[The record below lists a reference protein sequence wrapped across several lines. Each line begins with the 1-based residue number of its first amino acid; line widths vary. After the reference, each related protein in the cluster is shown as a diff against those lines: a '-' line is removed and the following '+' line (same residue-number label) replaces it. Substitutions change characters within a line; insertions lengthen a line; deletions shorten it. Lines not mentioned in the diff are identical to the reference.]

1 MTAIRT
7 FLFGALSLLLCA
19 PGASAQSAAD
29 YPNQTVKI
37 INPFT
42 AGSVSD
48 ILARVLADKL
58 GTMWKQTVVVE
69 NKPGI
74 AGTVSVAGSPPDGY
88 TLMSTSNGHTI
99 INVLNKDLP
108 VDPSRDFSGVTQIAS
123 VPLVLII
130 APTVSAMNL
139 KELVALAREKPGT
152 LNFTS
157 AGLASSNFLAGE
169 VLKQTA
175 KIDIQHVPYRG
186 TPEQFTS
193 LMRGDAQLSVAFLG
207 PSVPFIQDGRLKALA
222 VTTPKRYPALPDVP
236 TMAEAGLPE
245 YKYDSWFA
253 IIAPAKTPAPILKKI
268 AADIAT
274 VLKDPDVQKR
284 YETLGAIPVT
294 STPEQLDAIIK
305 SDADRYSKLLT
316 AAGVAPK

>member
-7 FLFGALSLLLCA
+7 FLFGALSLLLSA
-19 PGASAQSAAD
+19 AGASAQSAAD

-58 GTMWKQTVVVE
+58 GVMWKQTVVVE

-74 AGTVSVAGSPPDGY
+74 AGTIGVANSPPDGY

-123 VPLVLII
+123 VPLVLIV
-130 APTVSAMNL
+130 APTVPAANV
-139 KELVALAREKPGT
+139 KELVALAKEKPGT

-236 TMAEAGLPE
+236 TMAEAGLPD

-253 IIAPAKTPAPILKKI
+253 IMAPAKTPAPILKKI

-294 STPEQLDAIIK
+294 STPEQLDAIIR
-305 SDADRYSKLLT
+305 SDADRYSKLLA
-316 AAGVAPK
+316 AAGVSAK